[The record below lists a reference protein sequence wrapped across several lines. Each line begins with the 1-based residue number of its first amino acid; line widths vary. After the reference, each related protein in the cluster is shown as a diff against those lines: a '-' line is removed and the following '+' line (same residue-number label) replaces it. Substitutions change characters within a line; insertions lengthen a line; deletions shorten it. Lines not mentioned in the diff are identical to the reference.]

1 MHAQKFA
8 FRVDANRYIGT
19 GHVMRTLALANELR
33 KRGAECTFICRIM
46 DSNLFQHIRESGFQI
61 VELPYDTD
69 LAPRHDPVKDPF
81 AINWRCD
88 VQSMREVT
96 YNAQYDWVVVDHYGL
111 DARWESAIRS
121 QCRRV
126 MVIDDLA
133 NRAHDCDVLLDQ
145 TFGRSASEYAGLL
158 PQGSASL
165 CGSEYAML
173 RRDFSLCREESL
185 RRRKAEPFRR
195 ILISMGGADND
206 NHTLSVLFAL
216 KHIPLPEELE
226 VNVVL
231 GQLAP
236 HRASVSAAAAD
247 MPWKTNVLF
256 AVEDMASLMSKSDL
270 AVGAAGSTAWERCCL
285 GLPTIMIVTA
295 ENQRLIA
302 DNLAF
307 AGAARVL
314 SHVGLLET
322 LPAEVAFL
330 METETRLRMA
340 RRASQLVDGNGLNR
354 VVGAVL
360 EKSI

>member
-19 GHVMRTLALANELR
+19 GHVMRTLTLANELR
-33 KRGAECTFICRIM
+33 ERGAECTFICRTM
-46 DSNLFQHIRESGFQI
+46 DSNLFQHIRMSGFQI

-69 LAPRHDPVKDPF
+69 FAPRHDPVKDPF
-81 AINWRCD
+81 AINWHCD
-88 VQSMREVT
+88 LESMREIT

-126 MVIDDLA
+126 MAIDDLA

-145 TFGRSASEYAGLL
+145 TFGRSASDYAGLL

-236 HRASVSAAAAD
+236 HRGSVSAAAAD

-330 METETRLRMA
+330 MQTETRLRMA